1 VHLTSIEDELIDWQ
15 YKGFPPGNGDVTI
28 GTVGDQGWNALSG
41 DLVFPIMVIK
51 EGVLDNNIA
60 LMARYCRERGV
71 SLAPHAKTPLAP
83 QIVKRQVDAGAWGV
97 TVATLHQV
105 RVFRA
110 FGVSRF
116 LVANELLQPVA
127 LRWLAT
133 ELKREPELEVLV
145 FVDSVAAVSSMSA
158 GLGEL
163 SPNRP
168 LRVLVELGILGGRA
182 GARTL
187 EEAISIA
194 GAVRR
199 SPHLQL
205 AGVAG
210 YEGVISGGTPNE
222 QFARVDDFLLHIRT
236 LLSELSRQNL
246 LDKAN
251 EIIVSAG
258 GSIFFDRVVAQLS
271 APWDLPQPVRVI
283 LRSGSYVTQD
293 SDTYDKLSP
302 LAGRGGNQQRLEPAL
317 ELWGMVLSR
326 PESGLAIV
334 NFGKRDTSY
343 DLGFPIPL
351 EVRRGEKRWPAVGDM
366 TVTALNDQHAYVHL
380 DPGLDVAVGDLLGCG
395 ISHPCT
401 AFDKWRLLPLVDDD
415 YQVTGAIRTFF

>member
-1 VHLTSIEDELIDWQ
+1 MQVTTIEEEVIDWR
-15 YKGFPPGNGDVTI
+15 YKGFPPGNGRVTI
-28 GTVGDQGWNALSG
+28 GTVGEQGWNALRG
-41 DLVFPIMVIK
+41 DLVFPIMVVK
-51 EGVLDNNIA
+51 ERVLDHNIE

-110 FGVSRF
+110 FGFSRF
-116 LVANELLQPVA
+116 LVANELLQAAA
-127 LRWLAT
+127 LRWLVT
-133 ELKREPELEVLV
+133 ELNADPELEVLV
-145 FVDSVAAVSSMSA
+145 FVDSLAAVQTMGT

-168 LRVLVELGILGGRA
+168 LRVLVELGVPGGRA
-182 GARTL
+182 GARTM
-187 EEAISIA
+187 EEAIA
-194 GAVRR
+194 VADAVRR

-210 YEGVISGGTPNE
+210 YEGVISAGTVGE
-222 QFARVDDFLLHIRT
+222 QIALVDDFLQQMRT
-236 LLSELSRQNL
+236 LLSELSWRNL
-246 LDKAN
+246 LDTAN

-271 APWDLPQPVRVI
+271 APWDLPRPARVV

-293 SDTYDKLSP
+293 SDTYDTLSP
-302 LAGRGGNQQRLEPAL
+302 LAGRGGNQDRLEPAL

-326 PESGLAIV
+326 PEPGLAIV
-334 NFGKRDTSY
+334 NFGKRDTSH
-343 DLGFPIPL
+343 DLGLPIPL
-351 EVRRGEKRWPAVGDM
+351 EVRRGERRWSVVGDM
-366 TVTALNDQHAYVHL
+366 TVTALNDQHAYVQL
-380 DPGLDVAVGDLLGCG
+380 DPGIDVAVGDLLGCG

-415 YQVTGAIRTFF
+415 YRVTGAIRTFF